1 MFDTAHIHPMLVHF
15 PIALTLLGVL
25 LSAFKLFKPNKCH
38 YPCGE
43 IILYFA
49 TFSAILALIAGNNF
63 TPHFTNP
70 VLHQAKNIHSTFAG
84 ITLTLLCVATAG
96 YLARYIFKKRAH
108 LFEVL
113 GWIVYLLAAISV
125 SITGFLGGSLV
136 YNDLLH
142 MH

>member
-1 MFDTAHIHPMLVHF
+1 MFDTSHIHPMLVHF

-25 LSAFKLFKPNKCH
+25 LSAFKLFKPTKFR

-49 TFSAILALIAGNNF
+49 TFSAILSVIAGNNF
-63 TPHFTNP
+63 TPNFTEPLLAN
-70 VLHQAKNIHSTFAG
+70 AKNIHSTFAG
-84 ITLTLLCVATAG
+84 ITLTLLCIATAG
-96 YLARYIFKKRAH
+96 YLGRYIFKKHEH
-108 LFEVL
+108 LLEIV
-113 GWIVYLLAAISV
+113 GWGFYLLAAISV